1 MQDSENCKH
10 IAHYNAAHERRRYAV
25 LQEHTGSSCRVS
37 YYEKPECRQDIE
49 LKIQLEIKD
58 VKSMSLIFRS
68 PNFAVGNDAP
78 YVCMKT
84 RGEMYSLT
92 VECMKAKSKR

>member
-1 MQDSENCKH
+1 MQNSESRKQ
-10 IAHYNAAHERRRYAV
+10 IAHYDAARVRKHAV
-25 LQEHTGSSCRVS
+25 LQEHTGSSCRVV

-68 PNFAVGNDAP
+68 PNFAVGDDEN
-78 YVCMKT
+78 
-84 RGEMYSLT
+84 SLCLD
-92 VECMKAKSKR
+92 ENAR